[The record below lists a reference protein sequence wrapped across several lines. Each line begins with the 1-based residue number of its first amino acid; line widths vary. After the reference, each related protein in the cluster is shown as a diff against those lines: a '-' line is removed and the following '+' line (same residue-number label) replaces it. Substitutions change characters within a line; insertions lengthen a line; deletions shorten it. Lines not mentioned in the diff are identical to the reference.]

1 MFHVQVTRSKYLVS
15 PFFMQV
21 GHYDIVACTE
31 CEKDATA
38 LSLLWPLKKSS
49 ASVLKYHFLS
59 LLFCY
64 ACWLQSSLFCRYYRF
79 IRKVFW
85 LGYFLGGRESIEN
98 YASSPFVLI
107 CDRKS
112 EPCLSNETRIE

>member
-64 ACWLQSSLFCRYYRF
+64 ACWLQSSLFFVDIIDLFVRYF
-79 IRKVFW
+79 GWDIFW
-85 LGYFLGGRESIEN
+85 EGEN
-98 YASSPFVLI
+98 Q
-107 CDRKS
+107 
-112 EPCLSNETRIE
+112 